1 MGTVCD
7 GNTHYDR
14 FRRCTHRERPDLRP
28 DGGIRIR
35 RQLDPD
41 GMGHLAGPS
50 TGVTQR
56 GVGRAIG
63 PAARLL
69 LRNASV

>member
-1 MGTVCD
+1 MGTVCEW
-7 GNTHYDR
+7 NTHYDR
-14 FRRCTHRERPDLRP
+14 FRRCTHLGRSDLRP
-28 DGGIRIR
+28 DGRIRIR

-41 GMGHLAGPS
+41 GMGDLAGS
-50 TGVTQR
+50 RTGVTER
-56 GVGRAIG
+56 RVERVIG